1 MLHRDD
7 KKPLWVS
14 FESALFP
21 APSKL
26 THRLDSKTDCAAI
39 MMTSIVLNHVLD
51 RQKTLLDAK
60 DGSKT
65 SLPMLHVVGSH
76 AVPSVLLLV
85 SRQGMCC
92 CFVQDFLLTLHVD
105 GSTEMSP
112 VTLLVSACSVVFV
125 QVENV
130 ECMPGDHIK
139 FDFLG
144 KDSIRYENEVVVHP
158 KVYALIQKFCQHSA
172 NNKRKGPCTCT
183 AI

>member
-1 MLHRDD
+1 MGQFL
-7 KKPLWVS
+7 
-14 FESALFP
+14 
-21 APSKL
+21 
-26 THRLDSKTDCAAI
+26 SKT
-39 MMTSIVLNHVLD
+39 
-51 RQKTLLDAK
+51 
-60 DGSKT
+60 
-65 SLPMLHVVGSH
+65 PMF
-76 AVPSVLLLV
+76 
-85 SRQGMCC
+85 M
-92 CFVQDFLLTLHVD
+92 LHVD
-105 GSTEMSP
+105 GSHEVPP
-112 VTLLVSACSVVFV
+112 VMLLVSHQCLGCCLV